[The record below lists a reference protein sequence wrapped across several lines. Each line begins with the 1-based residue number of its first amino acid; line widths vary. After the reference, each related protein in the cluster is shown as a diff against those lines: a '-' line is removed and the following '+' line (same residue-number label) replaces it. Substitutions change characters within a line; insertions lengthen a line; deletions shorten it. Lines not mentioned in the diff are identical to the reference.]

1 MRRALLFLA
10 AASLLAGCGSDG
22 GDENGGASGQEVEV
36 VGKEFTFEPGT
47 VSLDAPGT
55 YTFVLR
61 NEGGTTHALEIE
73 GSGVEEKTAEIGPGE
88 TAELTIELSEE
99 GEYEMYCPV
108 GNHKE
113 QGMEGSVTVGAAP
126 GGGGGDTTTEDT
138 TTEDSGYGY

>member
-1 MRRALLFLA
+1 MRRVLLFVTA
-10 AASLLAGCGSDG
+10 AILLAGCGSDG
-22 GDENGGASGQEVEV
+22 GDEIGSASGQEVEV
-36 VGKEFTFEPGT
+36 VGTEFTLEPGT

-55 YTFVLR
+55 YTFVFR

-73 GSGVEEKTAEIGPGE
+73 GNGVEEKTDEIGPGE

-99 GEYEMYCPV
+99 GEYELYCPV

-113 QGMEGSVTVGAAP
+113 QGMEGSLTVGSV
-126 GGGGGDTTTEDT
+126 GGGGTTTEDT